1 MAIAIPSRFVHTDIR
16 GPYHRT
22 TVDPV
27 RAPEPRRLLGAISV
41 VLLLATGGC
50 SDPNS
55 DPVVPSV
62 SPVPTPIDT
71 TSAATLPADG
81 VSLQMLGYVNGPV
94 QQFSLPR
101 SSVLTASVDQTNN
114 VTAVLS
120 QPPATEIAAYLRRTL
135 PMTGFTIVD
144 DDPAGLAMAFTGHG
158 WTGSF
163 IGNETTSAVLLRPQ

>member
-1 MAIAIPSRFVHTDIR
+1 
-16 GPYHRT
+16 
-22 TVDPV
+22 V
-27 RAPEPRRLLGAISV
+27 RSPEHRRLLGAISLV
-41 VLLLATGGC
+41 VLLATGGC
-50 SDPNS
+50 AGANS
-55 DPVVPSV
+55 GPVVPSV
-62 SPVPTPIDT
+62 SPAPTPGT

-81 VSLQMLGYVNGPV
+81 VSLQTLGYANGPV

-101 SSVLTASVDQTNN
+101 TAVLSATVDQANN

-120 QPPATEIAAYLRRTL
+120 HPPATEVAAYLRRTL
-135 PMTGFTIVD
+135 PMTGFTILD